1 MAGTAI
7 IEEAHTPTVAELARA
22 GFLRV
27 WDVTGHSL
35 ARA

>member
-7 IEEAHTPTVAELARA
+7 IEEAHTPTVAELGRP

-27 WDVTGHSL
+27 RDVAGHSF
-35 ARA
+35 APG